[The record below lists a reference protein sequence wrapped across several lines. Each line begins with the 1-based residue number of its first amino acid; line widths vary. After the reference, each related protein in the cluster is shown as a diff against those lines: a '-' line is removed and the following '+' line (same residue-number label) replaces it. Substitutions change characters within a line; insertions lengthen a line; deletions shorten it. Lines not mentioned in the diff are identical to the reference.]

1 MFKKF
6 LNEIE
11 QKRAEKDN
19 LYIQKLAHTNFNI
32 TIKNGILYIIYDG
45 NPIKEISADEKISD
59 VLAEINVMVESAIK
73 FRTNK

>member
-11 QKRAEKDN
+11 QKCAERDN
-19 LYIQKLAHTNFNI
+19 MHTQKFIRTNFNLTVKDGIVYI
-32 TIKNGILYIIYDG
+32 TYDG
-45 NPIKEISADEKISD
+45 NPIKEINANAKISD
-59 VLAEINVMVESAIK
+59 VLAEINAMVESAIK

>member
-11 QKRAEKDN
+11 QKRAENDN
-19 LYIQKLAHTNFNI
+19 LYIQKLAHTNFYI

-59 VLAEINVMVESAIK
+59 VIAELNSMIASAVK
-73 FRTNK
+73 FYANK